1 MLEDRNSGNADRF
14 FAGVTEFV
22 FHTRLGVTDPPL
34 VDYVSQLLTR
44 FLHSENIYAVRDVR
58 GSRLTQ
64 VVDMLE
70 EASRRQGPAKWQLHR
85 HIGDFTLFWTG
96 LYPEMIDR
104 LKKSASKDRLIN
116 YREQG
121 KRNYLIASTIP
132 VEQQQAPNEVLE
144 RLSYC
149 FELCTYGLQEI
160 RREWEEE
167 EGVGGAPIFFD

>member
-1 MLEDRNSGNADRF
+1 LLEDRGGENVRRF

-22 FHTRLGVTDPPL
+22 FTTRLGVADPPL
-34 VDYVSQLLTR
+34 IDYVSGLLTR
-44 FLHSENIYAVRDVR
+44 FLHSENIYAVRDAG

-64 VVDMLE
+64 VADMLE
-70 EASRRQGPAKWQLHR
+70 EATRRQGSAKRQLHR

-104 LKKSASKDRLIN
+104 LKRTTSKDRLIN

-121 KRNYLIASTIP
+121 KRNYLIASTLP
-132 VEQQQAPNEVLE
+132 VDEEQAPSEVLE
-144 RLSYC
+144 RLGIS
-149 FELCTYGLQEI
+149 FELCSYGLQEI

-167 EGVGGAPIFFD
+167 EGNGNLPILFN